1 MKRQVCFFS
10 LYYKKEISGGKGKN
24 SRAGPAEKGRRSAA
38 RRAFPAPRKLTGIS
52 LFHIIY
58 VYRYPQETGSIF
70 TMKSI
75 KKEYIS
81 MAEMQQTYV
90 TQEFLEKMKKELEYL
105 KSTKRLEVAQRLK
118 EAIAL
123 GDLSENSEYV
133 DAKNEQAFT
142 EGKILEL
149 EAKIRT
155 AVVIEA
161 GKSDHVTMASSV
173 RIKDLQTGDEDD
185 VTIVGSS
192 EADPFEGKISNESPV
207 GRALIGAKA
216 GDIVEVNAPAGILK
230 YQVVEIK

>member
-1 MKRQVCFFS
+1 
-10 LYYKKEISGGKGKN
+10 
-24 SRAGPAEKGRRSAA
+24 
-38 RRAFPAPRKLTGIS
+38 
-52 LFHIIY
+52 
-58 VYRYPQETGSIF
+58 
-70 TMKSI
+70 
-75 KKEYIS
+75 

-123 GDLSENSEYV
+123 GDLSEDSEYV

-161 GKSDHVTMASSV
+161 GKSDHVSMASSV
-173 RIKDLQTGDEDD
+173 RIKDLAADEEEE

-192 EADPFEGKISNESPV
+192 EADPFEGKISNESPG

-230 YQVVEIK
+230 YQVLEIK

>member
-1 MKRQVCFFS
+1 MKS
-10 LYYKKEISGGKGKN
+10 GKKE
-24 SRAGPAEKGRRSAA
+24 
-38 RRAFPAPRKLTGIS
+38 
-52 LFHIIY
+52 
-58 VYRYPQETGSIF
+58 Q
-70 TMKSI
+70 
-75 KKEYIS
+75 IS

-173 RIKDLQTGDEDD
+173 KIKDLQTNEEVD

-192 EADPFEGKISNESPV
+192 EADPFDGKISNESPV
-207 GRALIGAKA
+207 GRALIGAKP
-216 GDIVEVNAPAGILK
+216 GDVVEVNAPVGILK
-230 YQVVEIK
+230 YQVMEIK

>member
-1 MKRQVCFFS
+1 
-10 LYYKKEISGGKGKN
+10 
-24 SRAGPAEKGRRSAA
+24 
-38 RRAFPAPRKLTGIS
+38 
-52 LFHIIY
+52 
-58 VYRYPQETGSIF
+58 
-70 TMKSI
+70 
-75 KKEYIS
+75 

-173 RIKDLQTGDEDD
+173 KIKDLQTNEEVD
-185 VTIVGSS
+185 VTIVGRS
-192 EADPFEGKISNESPV
+192 EADPFDGKISNESPV
-207 GRALIGAKA
+207 GRALIGAKP
-216 GDIVEVNAPAGILK
+216 GDVVEVNAPVGILK
-230 YQVVEIK
+230 YQVMEIK

>member
-1 MKRQVCFFS
+1 
-10 LYYKKEISGGKGKN
+10 
-24 SRAGPAEKGRRSAA
+24 
-38 RRAFPAPRKLTGIS
+38 
-52 LFHIIY
+52 
-58 VYRYPQETGSIF
+58 
-70 TMKSI
+70 
-75 KKEYIS
+75 

>member
-1 MKRQVCFFS
+1 
-10 LYYKKEISGGKGKN
+10 
-24 SRAGPAEKGRRSAA
+24 
-38 RRAFPAPRKLTGIS
+38 
-52 LFHIIY
+52 
-58 VYRYPQETGSIF
+58 
-70 TMKSI
+70 
-75 KKEYIS
+75 

-173 RIKDLQTGDEDD
+173 KIKDLQTNEEVD

-192 EADPFEGKISNESPV
+192 EADPFNGKISNESPV
-207 GRALIGAKA
+207 GRALIGAKP
-216 GDIVEVNAPAGILK
+216 GDVVEVNAPVGILK
-230 YQVVEIK
+230 YQVMEIK

>member
-1 MKRQVCFFS
+1 
-10 LYYKKEISGGKGKN
+10 
-24 SRAGPAEKGRRSAA
+24 
-38 RRAFPAPRKLTGIS
+38 
-52 LFHIIY
+52 
-58 VYRYPQETGSIF
+58 
-70 TMKSI
+70 
-75 KKEYIS
+75 

-133 DAKNEQAFT
+133 DAKNDQAFT

-173 RIKDLQTGDEDD
+173 KIKDLQTNEEVD

-192 EADPFEGKISNESPV
+192 EADPFDGKISNESPV
-207 GRALIGAKA
+207 GRALIGAKP
-216 GDIVEVNAPAGILK
+216 GDVVEVNAPVGILK
-230 YQVVEIK
+230 YQVMEIK

>member
-1 MKRQVCFFS
+1 
-10 LYYKKEISGGKGKN
+10 
-24 SRAGPAEKGRRSAA
+24 
-38 RRAFPAPRKLTGIS
+38 
-52 LFHIIY
+52 
-58 VYRYPQETGSIF
+58 
-70 TMKSI
+70 
-75 KKEYIS
+75 

-90 TQEFLEKMKKELEYL
+90 TQEFLEKMKKELDYL

-133 DAKNEQAFT
+133 DTKNEQAFT

-161 GKSDHVTMASSV
+161 GKSDRVGMMSSV
-173 RIKDLQTGDEDD
+173 KIRDIAADEVED

-192 EADPFEGKISNESPV
+192 EADPFDGKISNESPV
-207 GRALIGAKA
+207 GRALLGAKA
-216 GDIVEVNAPAGILK
+216 GDVVEVAAPAGILK
-230 YQVVEIK
+230 YEIIEVR

>member
-1 MKRQVCFFS
+1 
-10 LYYKKEISGGKGKN
+10 
-24 SRAGPAEKGRRSAA
+24 
-38 RRAFPAPRKLTGIS
+38 
-52 LFHIIY
+52 
-58 VYRYPQETGSIF
+58 
-70 TMKSI
+70 
-75 KKEYIS
+75 

-161 GKSDHVTMASSV
+161 GKSGHVTMASSV
-173 RIKDLQTGDEDD
+173 KIKDLQTNEEVD

-192 EADPFEGKISNESPV
+192 EADPFDGKISNESPV
-207 GRALIGAKA
+207 GRALIGAKP
-216 GDIVEVNAPAGILK
+216 GDVVEVNAPVGILK
-230 YQVVEIK
+230 YQVMEIK

>member
-1 MKRQVCFFS
+1 
-10 LYYKKEISGGKGKN
+10 
-24 SRAGPAEKGRRSAA
+24 
-38 RRAFPAPRKLTGIS
+38 
-52 LFHIIY
+52 
-58 VYRYPQETGSIF
+58 
-70 TMKSI
+70 
-75 KKEYIS
+75 

-90 TQEFLEKMKKELEYL
+90 TQEFLEKMKKELDYL

-161 GKSDHVTMASSV
+161 AKSDHVGMASSV
-173 RIKDLQTGDEDD
+173 RIRDLQLGEEED

-207 GRALIGAKA
+207 GRALIGAKK

-230 YQVVEIK
+230 YQIVEIK

>member
-1 MKRQVCFFS
+1 
-10 LYYKKEISGGKGKN
+10 
-24 SRAGPAEKGRRSAA
+24 
-38 RRAFPAPRKLTGIS
+38 
-52 LFHIIY
+52 
-58 VYRYPQETGSIF
+58 
-70 TMKSI
+70 
-75 KKEYIS
+75 
-81 MAEMQQTYV
+81 MAEMQQTYVTYV
-90 TQEFLEKMKKELEYL
+90 TQEFLEKMKKELDYL

-161 GKSDHVTMASSV
+161 GKSDRVGMMSSV
-173 RIKDLQTGDEDD
+173 KIRDIAADEVED

-192 EADPFEGKISNESPV
+192 EADPFDGKISNESPV
-207 GRALIGAKA
+207 GRALLGAKA
-216 GDIVEVNAPAGILK
+216 GDVVEVAAPAGILK
-230 YQVVEIK
+230 YEIIEVR

>member
-1 MKRQVCFFS
+1 
-10 LYYKKEISGGKGKN
+10 
-24 SRAGPAEKGRRSAA
+24 
-38 RRAFPAPRKLTGIS
+38 
-52 LFHIIY
+52 
-58 VYRYPQETGSIF
+58 
-70 TMKSI
+70 
-75 KKEYIS
+75 

-230 YQVVEIK
+230 YQVIEIK

>member
-1 MKRQVCFFS
+1 
-10 LYYKKEISGGKGKN
+10 
-24 SRAGPAEKGRRSAA
+24 
-38 RRAFPAPRKLTGIS
+38 
-52 LFHIIY
+52 
-58 VYRYPQETGSIF
+58 
-70 TMKSI
+70 
-75 KKEYIS
+75 

-90 TQEFLEKMKKELEYL
+90 TQEFLEKMKKELDYL

-161 GKSDHVTMASSV
+161 GKSDRVGMMSSV
-173 RIKDLQTGDEDD
+173 KIRDIAADEVED

-192 EADPFEGKISNESPV
+192 EADPFDGKISNESPV
-207 GRALIGAKA
+207 GRALLGAKA
-216 GDIVEVNAPAGILK
+216 GDVVEVAAPAGILK
-230 YQVVEIK
+230 YEIIEVR

>member
-1 MKRQVCFFS
+1 
-10 LYYKKEISGGKGKN
+10 
-24 SRAGPAEKGRRSAA
+24 
-38 RRAFPAPRKLTGIS
+38 
-52 LFHIIY
+52 
-58 VYRYPQETGSIF
+58 
-70 TMKSI
+70 
-75 KKEYIS
+75 

-90 TQEFLEKMKKELEYL
+90 TQEFLEKMKKELDYL

-161 GKSDHVTMASSV
+161 GKSDRVGMMSSV
-173 RIKDLQTGDEDD
+173 KIRDIAADEEDSGNPVGQLHDRVVDRFEDD
-185 VTIVGSS
+185 DTLFV
-192 EADPFEGKISNESPV
+192 
-207 GRALIGAKA
+207 
-216 GDIVEVNAPAGILK
+216 
-230 YQVVEIK
+230 

>member
-1 MKRQVCFFS
+1 M
-10 LYYKKEISGGKGKN
+10 
-24 SRAGPAEKGRRSAA
+24 
-38 RRAFPAPRKLTGIS
+38 
-52 LFHIIY
+52 
-58 VYRYPQETGSIF
+58 
-70 TMKSI
+70 
-75 KKEYIS
+75 
-81 MAEMQQTYV
+81 

-173 RIKDLQTGDEDD
+173 KIKDLQTNEEVD

-192 EADPFEGKISNESPV
+192 EADPFDGKISNESPWAARSSAPS
-207 GRALIGAKA
+207 RATWWKSMRLWAS
-216 GDIVEVNAPAGILK
+216 
-230 YQVVEIK
+230 

>member
-1 MKRQVCFFS
+1 
-10 LYYKKEISGGKGKN
+10 
-24 SRAGPAEKGRRSAA
+24 
-38 RRAFPAPRKLTGIS
+38 
-52 LFHIIY
+52 
-58 VYRYPQETGSIF
+58 
-70 TMKSI
+70 
-75 KKEYIS
+75 

-90 TQEFLEKMKKELEYL
+90 TQEFLEKMKKELDYL

-118 EAIAL
+118 EAIAM

-155 AVVIEA
+155 AVIIEA
-161 GKSDHVTMASSV
+161 NKGDHVSMASEV
-173 RIKDLQTGDEDD
+173 KIKDLETGDEEE

-207 GRALIGAKA
+207 GRALMGAKP
-216 GDIVEVNAPAGILK
+216 GDIIEANAPIGVLK
-230 YQVVEIK
+230 YQVLEVR

>member
-1 MKRQVCFFS
+1 
-10 LYYKKEISGGKGKN
+10 
-24 SRAGPAEKGRRSAA
+24 
-38 RRAFPAPRKLTGIS
+38 
-52 LFHIIY
+52 
-58 VYRYPQETGSIF
+58 
-70 TMKSI
+70 
-75 KKEYIS
+75 

-142 EGKILEL
+142 EGEILEL

-173 RIKDLQTGDEDD
+173 KIKDLQTNEEVD

-192 EADPFEGKISNESPV
+192 EADPFDGKISNESPV
-207 GRALIGAKA
+207 GRALIGAKP
-216 GDIVEVNAPAGILK
+216 GDVVEVNAPVGILK
-230 YQVVEIK
+230 YQVMEIK

>member
-1 MKRQVCFFS
+1 
-10 LYYKKEISGGKGKN
+10 
-24 SRAGPAEKGRRSAA
+24 
-38 RRAFPAPRKLTGIS
+38 
-52 LFHIIY
+52 
-58 VYRYPQETGSIF
+58 
-70 TMKSI
+70 
-75 KKEYIS
+75 

-90 TQEFLEKMKKELEYL
+90 TQEFLEKMKKELDYL

-161 GKSDHVTMASSV
+161 SKSDHVGMASSV
-173 RIKDLQTGDEDD
+173 RIRDMQTGDEED

-207 GRALIGAKA
+207 GRALIGAKK
-216 GDIVEVNAPAGILK
+216 GDVVEVNAPAGILK
-230 YQVVEIK
+230 YQVVEIQ

>member
-1 MKRQVCFFS
+1 MKS
-10 LYYKKEISGGKGKN
+10 GKKE
-24 SRAGPAEKGRRSAA
+24 
-38 RRAFPAPRKLTGIS
+38 
-52 LFHIIY
+52 
-58 VYRYPQETGSIF
+58 Q
-70 TMKSI
+70 
-75 KKEYIS
+75 IS

-173 RIKDLQTGDEDD
+173 KIKDLQTNEEVD

-192 EADPFEGKISNESPV
+192 EADPFNGKISNESPV
-207 GRALIGAKA
+207 GRALIGAKP
-216 GDIVEVNAPAGILK
+216 GDVVEVNAPVGILK
-230 YQVVEIK
+230 YQVMEIK

>member
-1 MKRQVCFFS
+1 
-10 LYYKKEISGGKGKN
+10 
-24 SRAGPAEKGRRSAA
+24 
-38 RRAFPAPRKLTGIS
+38 
-52 LFHIIY
+52 
-58 VYRYPQETGSIF
+58 
-70 TMKSI
+70 
-75 KKEYIS
+75 

-90 TQEFLEKMKKELEYL
+90 TQEFLEKMKKELDYL

-133 DAKNEQAFT
+133 DAKNEQAYT
-142 EGKILEL
+142 EGKNLEL

-173 RIKDLQTGDEDD
+173 KIKDLQTNEEVD

-192 EADPFEGKISNESPV
+192 EADPFDGKISNESPV
-207 GRALIGAKA
+207 GRALIGAKP
-216 GDIVEVNAPAGILK
+216 GDVVEVNAPVGILK
-230 YQVVEIK
+230 YQVMEIK

>member
-1 MKRQVCFFS
+1 
-10 LYYKKEISGGKGKN
+10 
-24 SRAGPAEKGRRSAA
+24 
-38 RRAFPAPRKLTGIS
+38 
-52 LFHIIY
+52 
-58 VYRYPQETGSIF
+58 
-70 TMKSI
+70 
-75 KKEYIS
+75 

-90 TQEFLEKMKKELEYL
+90 TQEFLEKMKKELDYL

-161 GKSDHVTMASSV
+161 GKSDRVGMMSSV
-173 RIKDLQTGDEDD
+173 KIRDIAADEVED

-192 EADPFEGKISNESPV
+192 EADPFDGKISNGSPV
-207 GRALIGAKA
+207 GRALLGAKA
-216 GDIVEVNAPAGILK
+216 GDVVEVAAPAGILK
-230 YQVVEIK
+230 YEIIEVR

>member
-1 MKRQVCFFS
+1 
-10 LYYKKEISGGKGKN
+10 
-24 SRAGPAEKGRRSAA
+24 
-38 RRAFPAPRKLTGIS
+38 
-52 LFHIIY
+52 
-58 VYRYPQETGSIF
+58 
-70 TMKSI
+70 
-75 KKEYIS
+75 

-90 TQEFLEKMKKELEYL
+90 TQEFLEKMKKELDYL

-161 GKSDHVTMASSV
+161 GKSDHVGMASSV
-173 RIKDLQTGDEDD
+173 KIKDLALGEEED

-207 GRALIGAKA
+207 GRALIGAKV

-230 YQVVEIK
+230 YQILEIR

>member
-1 MKRQVCFFS
+1 MKS
-10 LYYKKEISGGKGKN
+10 GKKE
-24 SRAGPAEKGRRSAA
+24 
-38 RRAFPAPRKLTGIS
+38 
-52 LFHIIY
+52 
-58 VYRYPQETGSIF
+58 Q
-70 TMKSI
+70 
-75 KKEYIS
+75 IS

-173 RIKDLQTGDEDD
+173 KIKDLQTNEEVD

-192 EADPFEGKISNESPV
+192 EADPFDGKISNESPL
-207 GRALIGAKA
+207 GRALIGAKP
-216 GDIVEVNAPAGILK
+216 GDVVEVNAPVGILK
-230 YQVVEIK
+230 YQVMEIK

>member
-1 MKRQVCFFS
+1 
-10 LYYKKEISGGKGKN
+10 
-24 SRAGPAEKGRRSAA
+24 
-38 RRAFPAPRKLTGIS
+38 
-52 LFHIIY
+52 
-58 VYRYPQETGSIF
+58 
-70 TMKSI
+70 
-75 KKEYIS
+75 

-173 RIKDLQTGDEDD
+173 RIKDLQTGDEED

-216 GDIVEVNAPAGILK
+216 GDTVEVNAPAGILK
-230 YQVVEIK
+230 YQVIEIK

>member
-1 MKRQVCFFS
+1 M
-10 LYYKKEISGGKGKN
+10 
-24 SRAGPAEKGRRSAA
+24 GRRA
-38 RRAFPAPRKLTGIS
+38 L
-52 LFHIIY
+52 IIY
-58 VYRYPQETGSIF
+58 
-70 TMKSI
+70 I
-75 KKEYIS
+75 KERTS

-90 TQEFLEKMKKELEYL
+90 TQEFLEKMKKELDYL

-118 EAIAL
+118 EAIAM

-161 GKSDHVTMASSV
+161 AKGDHVSMASKV
-173 RIKDLQTGDEDD
+173 VIKDLETGETEE

-192 EADPFEGKISNESPV
+192 EADPFAGKISNESPV
-207 GRALIGAKA
+207 GRALIGGKP
-216 GDIVEVNAPAGILK
+216 GDVVEANAPAGILK
-230 YQVVEIK
+230 YQIMEVKQ

>member
-1 MKRQVCFFS
+1 
-10 LYYKKEISGGKGKN
+10 
-24 SRAGPAEKGRRSAA
+24 
-38 RRAFPAPRKLTGIS
+38 
-52 LFHIIY
+52 
-58 VYRYPQETGSIF
+58 
-70 TMKSI
+70 
-75 KKEYIS
+75 

-173 RIKDLQTGDEDD
+173 KIKDLQTNDEVD

-192 EADPFEGKISNESPV
+192 EADPFDGKISNESPV
-207 GRALIGAKA
+207 GRALIGAKP
-216 GDIVEVNAPAGILK
+216 GDVVEVNAPVGILK
-230 YQVVEIK
+230 YQVMEIK

>member
-1 MKRQVCFFS
+1 
-10 LYYKKEISGGKGKN
+10 
-24 SRAGPAEKGRRSAA
+24 
-38 RRAFPAPRKLTGIS
+38 
-52 LFHIIY
+52 
-58 VYRYPQETGSIF
+58 
-70 TMKSI
+70 
-75 KKEYIS
+75 

-90 TQEFLEKMKKELEYL
+90 TQEFLEKMKKELDYL

-118 EAIAL
+118 EAIAM

-161 GKSDHVTMASSV
+161 ATKSDHVSMGGSV
-173 RIKDLQTGDEDD
+173 TIKDLQTGDVDD
-185 VTIVGSS
+185 VAIVGSS

-207 GRALIGAKA
+207 GRSLIGAKA
-216 GDIVEVNAPAGILK
+216 GDIVEVVAPAGILK
-230 YQVVEIK
+230 YEVLELK